1 MNAGTTTN
9 IVLHKSYVSKLA
21 DPYSDCTGNLDDSNS
36 FDSDLYRHILKSKS
50 SYRQKD
56 CFDLCYQKK
65 LLEICGCYDAGVS
78 RINPTDQP
86 CFYKNQTLCQ
96 YQVFTSYFNNGF
108 QELCS
113 KQCPLECYSTTYSYS
128 LGTSLFPTLA
138 YAHNLRKDPSLLSR
152 FNNKTNLDI
161 FTLRESV
168 LSLNVYYDSF
178 EVTNIE
184 ENAQMQST
192 DLVAGVG
199 GTLGLFLGISLLSLF
214 EFVEIT
220 LEIVLSKARYSKK
233 VKNHD

>member
-1 MNAGTTTN
+1 M
-9 IVLHKSYVSKLA
+9 
-21 DPYSDCTGNLDDSNS
+21 
-36 FDSDLYRHILKSKS
+36 
-50 SYRQKD
+50 
-56 CFDLCYQKK
+56 
-65 LLEICGCYDAGVS
+65 
-78 RINPTDQP
+78 
-86 CFYKNQTLCQ
+86 
-96 YQVFTSYFNNGF
+96 
-108 QELCS
+108 
-113 KQCPLECYSTTYSYS
+113 
-128 LGTSLFPTLA
+128 FPTVA

-152 FNNKTNLDI
+152 FNNKTDLDI